1 MRPPRQVPRVRIL
14 LPILLTIVGVVLTV
28 IFVSAVLTRRPDG
41 EARPAILFWLGPD
54 GPALFQ
60 LGGPSLDT
68 CKSFA
73 NWWRT
78 AQVAY
83 LGELAIA
90 LAAILLWIDVRHARQ
105 VRAVRAAESASTGLV
120 GEETPQ

>member
-1 MRPPRQVPRVRIL
+1 MTTAGP
-14 LPILLTIVGVVLTV
+14 T
-28 IFVSAVLTRRPDG
+28 G
-41 EARPAILFWLGPD
+41 EPRPAILFWFLPD
-54 GPALFQ
+54 GLPLFQ
-60 LGGPSLDT
+60 LGGPSLNT

-90 LAAILLWIDVRHARQ
+90 LAAILLWIDVRHARH
-105 VRAVRAAESASTGLV
+105 VRAVRAAESASSESV
-120 GEETPQ
+120 GDETSH